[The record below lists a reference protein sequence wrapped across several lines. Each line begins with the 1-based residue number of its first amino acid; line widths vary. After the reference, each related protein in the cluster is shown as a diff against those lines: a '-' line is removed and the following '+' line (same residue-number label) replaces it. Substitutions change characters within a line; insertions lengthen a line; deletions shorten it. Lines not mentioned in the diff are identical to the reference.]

1 MAATE
6 VMADNRAAVPPL
18 VTIGM
23 PIRNGDPYFER
34 ALASVLAQDYPNL
47 EIIVSDNGS
56 TDGTSEVLAQAV
68 ATDPR
73 IRVFRQPEVLT
84 AFDNFAWV
92 MRQGNGRYF
101 MWAAHDDLR
110 PVDYVSML
118 VASLEAHPD
127 AVLAFGD
134 LRVSPVFGDTY
145 ASKSFDYETQGMG
158 CLSRMRRTAFLQCY
172 HIYGLWRA
180 DALRRIPFIFNAWWP
195 DLPLMVA
202 AASLGGFCRVRGLHF
217 DYLEVRKTNEQRAQY
232 QDNTRSVN
240 RVERTLWLFRVVYE
254 TVRAVSGTELALL
267 ATWFVIEK
275 QFRVI
280 FSLLT
285 GRIRRGDY

>member
-6 VMADNRAAVPPL
+6 VMADNRAALPPL

-56 TDGTSEVLAQAV
+56 TDGTSEVLARAV

-92 MRQGNGRYF
+92 MRQGRGRYF

-110 PVDYVSML
+110 PPHYVTSL
-118 VASLEAHPD
+118 VEHLEKRPE

-134 LRVSPVFGDTY
+134 VLVSSVFGREYLGKPFVFESDGLGRST
-145 ASKSFDYETQGMG
+145 
-158 CLSRMRRTAFLQCY
+158 RMRQATNQQCY
-172 HIYGLWRA
+172 HIYGLWRT
-180 DALRRIPFIFNAWWP
+180 DVLRRIPFIFNGWWP
-195 DLPLMVA
+195 DLPLMIA
-202 AASLGGFCRVRGLHF
+202 AASIGPFSRAHGVHF

-232 QDNTRSVN
+232 QDNVRSVN
-240 RVERTLWLFRVVYE
+240 RIGRAIKLFLVTFL
-254 TVRAVSGTELALL
+254 TVKPVAGTGFALL

-275 QFRVI
+275 QFRI
-280 FSLLT
+280 AFGLLT
-285 GRIRRGDY
+285 GRVRRGDC

>member
-1 MAATE
+1 MSSDQAAL
-6 VMADNRAAVPPL
+6 ARPL

-34 ALASVLAQDYPNL
+34 ALADVLAQDYPNL

-56 TDGTSEVLAQAV
+56 TDGTAELLARVV
-68 ATDPR
+68 AADPR
-73 IRVFRQPEVLT
+73 VRVFRQPETLT

-92 MRQGNGRYF
+92 MRQATGRYF
-101 MWAAHDDLR
+101 VWAAHDDLR
-110 PVDYVSML
+110 PTDYVSML
-118 VASLEAHPD
+118 VGSLEAHPD

-134 LRVSPVFGDTY
+134 LRVSPVFGDAY
-145 ASKSFDYETQGMG
+145 ADKPFDYETQGMG
-158 CLSRMRRTAFLQCY
+158 RLARMRRTAFLQCY

-195 DLPLMVA
+195 DLPLMIA
-202 AASLGGFCRVRGLHF
+202 AASLGGFCRVHGLHF

-240 RVERTLWLFRVVYE
+240 RVERTLRLFRVVYE
-254 TVRAVSGTELALL
+254 TVRAVSGTGLALL

-280 FSLLT
+280 FGLLT

>member
-1 MAATE
+1 MAAPE
-6 VMADNRAAVPPL
+6 VMPDPVASALPL

-23 PIRNGDPYFER
+23 PIRNGDPWFER

-56 TDGTSEVLAQAV
+56 TDGTAGLLTRAV
-68 ATDPR
+68 AMDSR
-73 IRVFRQPEVLT
+73 LRVFCQPEMLT

-92 MRQGNGRYF
+92 MRQGRGRYF

-110 PVDYVSML
+110 PFNYVSTL
-118 VASLEAHPD
+118 VARLEANPD
-127 AVLAFGD
+127 VVLAFGD
-134 LRVSPVFGDTY
+134 LRVSTVFGGTY
-145 ASKSFDYETQGMG
+145 VDKPFDYETQGMG
-158 CLSRMRRTAFLQCY
+158 CLSRMRRAAFLQCY

-195 DLPLMVA
+195 DLPLLIA
-202 AASLGGFCRVRGLHF
+202 AASLGEFCRVRGLHF

-232 QDNTRSVN
+232 QDNTHTVN
-240 RVERTLWLFRVVYE
+240 RVERTLRLFRVVFQ
-254 TVRAVSGTELALL
+254 TVKAVSGTGRALL

-275 QFRVI
+275 QFRVA
-280 FSLLT
+280 FGLLT
-285 GRIRRGDY
+285 GRIHRGDY

>member
-1 MAATE
+1 MVAAE
-6 VMADNRAAVPPL
+6 VISGQAARTRAL

-34 ALASVLAQDYPNL
+34 ALADVLDQDYPNL

-56 TDGTSEVLAQAV
+56 TDGTSELLARV
-68 ATDPR
+68 AAADPR
-73 IRVFRQPEVLT
+73 VRVFRQPVSLT

-92 MRQGNGRYF
+92 MSQAAGRYF

-110 PVDYVSML
+110 PPDYVSSL

-134 LRVSPVFGDTY
+134 LRVSPVFGDAY
-145 ASKSFDYETQGMG
+145 AGKPFDYETQGMG
-158 CLSRMRRTAFLQCY
+158 RLSRMRRTAFLQCY
-172 HIYGLWRA
+172 HIYGVWRL
-180 DALRRIPFIFNAWWP
+180 DALRRVPFIFNAWWP
-195 DLPLMVA
+195 DLPLMLA

-240 RVERTLWLFRVVYE
+240 RVERTLRLFRVVYQ
-254 TVRAVSGTELALL
+254 TVRAASGRGLALL
-267 ATWFVIEK
+267 ATGFVIEK

-280 FSLLT
+280 FGLLT

>member
-6 VMADNRAAVPPL
+6 VIADNQATTLPL

-47 EIIVSDNGS
+47 EIVVSDNGS
-56 TDGTSEVLAQAV
+56 TDGTDGILARAA

-73 IRVFRQPEVLT
+73 IRVFRQSEMLT
-84 AFDNFAWV
+84 ALDNFDWV
-92 MRQGNGRYF
+92 LRQARGRYF

-110 PVDYVSML
+110 PENYVSSL
-118 VASLEAHPD
+118 VVKLQANPE

-134 LRVSPVFGDTY
+134 LRVSPVFGKAY
-145 ASKSFDYETQGMG
+145 VGKPFDYETQGMG
-158 CLSRMRRTAFLQCY
+158 CLSRMRKTAFLQCY
-172 HIYGLWRA
+172 HIYGLWRHE
-180 DALRRIPFIFNAWWP
+180 ALSRVPFIFNAWWP
-195 DLPLMVA
+195 DQPLMIA
-202 AASLGGFCRVRGLHF
+202 AASIGVFCRVRGLHF
-217 DYLEVRKTNEQRAQY
+217 DYLEVRKTNEHRAQY
-232 QDNTRSVN
+232 QDNTRNVN
-240 RVERTLWLFRVVYE
+240 RVERTLRLFRVVFQ
-254 TVRAVSGTELALL
+254 TVKAVSGTALALI

-275 QFRVI
+275 QFRVA
-280 FSLLT
+280 FGLLT

>member
-1 MAATE
+1 MAASE
-6 VMADNRAAVPPL
+6 VIADTQAVALPL

-23 PIRNGDPYFER
+23 PIRNGDPYLER

-47 EIIVSDNGS
+47 EIVVSDNGS
-56 TDGTSEVLAQAV
+56 TDGTSGVLARAV

-73 IRVFRQPEVLT
+73 IRVFQQSEMLT

-92 MRQGNGRYF
+92 LRQARGRYF

-110 PVDYVSML
+110 PADYVSSL
-118 VASLEAHPD
+118 VATLEANPE

-134 LRVSPVFGDTY
+134 LRVSPVFGETY
-145 ASKSFDYETQGMG
+145 VDKPFDYETQGMG
-158 CLSRMRRTAFLQCY
+158 RLSRMRRAAFLQCY

-180 DALRRIPFIFNAWWP
+180 DALRRVPFIFNAWWP
-195 DLPLMVA
+195 DLPLMIA
-202 AASLGGFCRVRGLHF
+202 ASSLGGFCRVRGLHF

-232 QDNTRSVN
+232 QDNAHTVN
-240 RVERTLWLFRVVYE
+240 RVERTLRLFQAVFQ
-254 TVRAVSGTELALL
+254 TVKVVSGTGLALL

-275 QFRVI
+275 QFWVALG
-280 FSLLT
+280 LLT

>member
-1 MAATE
+1 MIQDT
-6 VMADNRAAVPPL
+6 RSAVLPL

-47 EIIVSDNGS
+47 EIVVSDNGS
-56 TDGTSEVLAQAV
+56 TDGTPAVLANA
-68 ATDPR
+68 AAADPR
-73 IRVFRQPEVLT
+73 IRVFRQSETLT

-92 MRQGNGRYF
+92 LSQGQGRYF

-110 PVDYVSML
+110 PSNYVSSL
-118 VASLEAHPD
+118 VATLEANSE

-134 LRVSPVFGDTY
+134 LRVSPVFGEAYID
-145 ASKSFDYETQGMG
+145 KPFDYETQGTG
-158 CLSRMRRTAFLQCY
+158 RLSRMRRTAFLQCY
-172 HIYGLWRA
+172 HIYGVWRA

-195 DLPLMVA
+195 DLPLMIA
-202 AASLGGFCRVRGLHF
+202 AASLGEFCRVRGVNF

-232 QDNTRSVN
+232 QDNTRTVN
-240 RVERTLWLFRVVYE
+240 RVERTLRLFQVVFR
-254 TVRAVSGTELALL
+254 TVKAVSGMRLAAL

-275 QFRVI
+275 QFWVV
-280 FSLLT
+280 SGLLT